1 MMVKFKVE
9 SLKFRGLCL
18 AAILFSCLHIFAQ
31 SAFDEANA
39 AYAEGRYGEAAA
51 MYQSLLDEQPD
62 AQVYYNLGNTY
73 FKQGELAQSILAYE
87 RALRLNP
94 NDKDAK
100 YNLAFAQS
108 RALVVIQPPI
118 AGDIFPIS
126 GTTLA

>member
-39 AYAEGRYGEAAA
+39 TYAEGRYGEAAA

-62 AQVYYNLGNTY
+62 AQVYYNLGNAY

-108 RALVVIQPPI
+108 RITDNI
-118 AGDIFPIS
+118 
-126 GTTLA
+126 T